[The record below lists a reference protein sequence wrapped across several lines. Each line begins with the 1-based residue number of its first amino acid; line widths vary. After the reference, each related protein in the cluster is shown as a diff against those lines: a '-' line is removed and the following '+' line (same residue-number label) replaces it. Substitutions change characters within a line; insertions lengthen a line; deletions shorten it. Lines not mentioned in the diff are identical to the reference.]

1 MLATGGL
8 SALWSSDGY
17 GGNRL
22 AELRVRADD
31 VTTSEMA
38 ALFRKCITHD
48 QASFT
53 LNRVKEYARE
63 TGLRVVEYSYC
74 SPRHARCGKGDFA
87 VFLEL
92 EAVPTLTS
100 HHGVHPGGGGGGSGG
115 RKMMGATAGLD
126 GEGGNARDGDGDVR
140 SRSDTWEEYLEVG
153 V

>member
-1 MLATGGL
+1 VRAARLAGMLVTGGL

-31 VTTSEMA
+31 VTSSELS

-74 SPRHARCGKGDFA
+74 APRHKRCGKGDFA

-92 EAVPTLTS
+92 EAVPALTS
-100 HHGVHPGGGGGGSGG
+100 HHGVHPGGAGKRGSRGASGSGG
-115 RKMMGATAGLD
+115 D
-126 GEGGNARDGDGDVR
+126 GELRN
-140 SRSDTWEEYLEVG
+140 RSDTWEEYLEVG